1 MSILNPETKCDLKA
15 DVIDNI
21 QKLHQ
26 ANIDSA
32 EGFEE
37 AAKQIKNADLAADF
51 RNWSQQRT
59 KQAKELAGLVE
70 CNGKHADCDTSWLAD
85 LHRAY
90 TSLRTSL
97 SSDDEHAILAEAE
110 RGEDHIK
117 DAYEEVLKDT
127 PGTAVNDVLQQQ
139 YAEVKKTHDRVRDL
153 RDACKSC

>member
-1 MSILNPETKCDLKA
+1 MSILNPETKCNLKPE
-15 DVIDNI
+15 VVNSI

-37 AAKQIKNADLAADF
+37 AANQIKNTELAADF
-51 RNWSQQRT
+51 RTWSQQRR
-59 KQAKELAGLVE
+59 KQASELGGLVE
-70 CNGKHADCDTSWLAD
+70 CNGKEVDDDTSWLAD
-85 LHRAY
+85 VHRAY
-90 TSLRTSL
+90 ISLRTAL

-117 DAYEEVLKDT
+117 AAYEKVLEDT
-127 PGTAVNDVLQQQ
+127 PGTAVNDVLQRQL
-139 YAEVKKTHDRVRDL
+139 AEVMKAHDHVRAL